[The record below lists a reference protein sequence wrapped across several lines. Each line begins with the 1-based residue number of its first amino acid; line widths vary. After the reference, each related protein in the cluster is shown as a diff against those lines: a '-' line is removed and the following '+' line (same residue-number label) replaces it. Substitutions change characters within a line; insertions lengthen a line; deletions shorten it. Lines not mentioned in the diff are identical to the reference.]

1 MERVKFGIQKSGRLT
16 EKSLDLLRNCGYEI
30 DDPHRKIIVSSENS
44 NLDAFFLRDDDIP
57 HYILQGLCDFGI
69 VGLNLIE
76 EKFNKEINSNKLKV
90 VQKLPF
96 GKCRLSL
103 AFKPNEEVDS
113 LSDINGKT
121 IATSYP
127 NILKRILD
135 RKKISVQVKELRGGV
150 EIAPIIK
157 MADGIF
163 DIVSSGGTLR
173 AHGLKEYFTLMESQ
187 CVIVSSSNLS
197 EAASFFIAGLLKRI
211 KSHLIAR
218 KKSYIMLNVSKPN
231 LDKVIDILP
240 GADSPSIIELSSNRE
255 MVSVHALT
263 KKEVVWETMEKLK
276 EFGASN
282 ILVMPVDKMME

>member
-1 MERVKFGIQKSGRLT
+1 LGKIKFGIQKSGRLT
-16 EKSLDLLRNCGYEI
+16 GKSLDLLRNCGYEI
-30 DDPHRKIIVSSENS
+30 DDPHRKIIVASENS
-44 NLDAFFLRDDDIP
+44 DLDVFFLRDDDIP

-76 EKFNKEINSNKLKV
+76 EKFNKEINSNKLKI

-103 AFKPNEEVDS
+103 AFKSNEKMNS

-135 RKKISVQVKELRGGV
+135 RKKISVHIKELRGGV

-173 AHGLKEYFTLMESQ
+173 AHGLKEYFPLMESQ

-197 EAASFFIAGLLKRI
+197 ETSDRFIGGLLKRI

-218 KKSYIMLNVSKPN
+218 KKSYIMLNVSKKN

-263 KKEVVWETMEKLK
+263 KKEVVWETMEELK